1 MIDTQRKHTIRI
13 ENSHQ
18 FNQNKPFDEQKTNKV
33 RESCN
38 IISFNNHEWPD
49 CQVIYFKQLCVYH
62 FINTGHLSSDWIL
75 KDIVL
80 QKDLDF

>member
-38 IISFNNHEWPD
+38 IISFNNHE
-49 CQVIYFKQLCVYH
+49 
-62 FINTGHLSSDWIL
+62 
-75 KDIVL
+75 
-80 QKDLDF
+80 